1 MPSVLFVCTANRF
14 RSPLASAFFQQKLGS
29 SNRASPWS
37 VDSAGTWT
45 STGLQVLPEALLI
58 ARKQGLDL
66 SGHRSKLVSEALLS
80 TQDLILVMESGH
92 REALQNEFPS
102 IIDRVYLFSQVTEG
116 RFYDIPDPIDSF
128 EAMMEVGENIHELV
142 QTGFGNIYVLAIHL
156 QNTRQY

>member
-14 RSPLASAFFQQKLGS
+14 RSPLAAAFFQQKLGS
-29 SNRASPWS
+29 SVRASPWS

-45 STGLQVLPEALLI
+45 STGLQVLPEALSI

-92 REALQNEFPS
+92 REALQNEFPLIS
-102 IIDRVYLFSQVTEG
+102 DRVYLLSQVTEG
-116 RFYDIPDPIDSF
+116 RFYDIPDPLDLV
-128 EAMMEVGENIHELV
+128 EAMMEVGKNIHELV

-156 QNTRQY
+156 QNTRQN

>member
-14 RSPLASAFFQQKLGS
+14 RSPLAAAFFQRMLGS
-29 SNRASPWS
+29 SARTSPWS

-58 ARKQGLDL
+58 ARRQGFDL

-80 TQDLILVMESGH
+80 TQDLILVMESGQ
-92 REALQNEFPS
+92 REALQNEFPL
-102 IIDRVYLFSQVTEG
+102 IIDRIYLLSHVTEG
-116 RFYDIPDPIDSF
+116 RFYDIPDPIDSM

-142 QTGFGNIYVLAIHL
+142 KTGFGNIYVLAIHL
-156 QNTRQY
+156 HATRQN